1 MLLNYSKKREPSA
14 IKSPKKI
21 RSTEGANNMEMD
33 VLNIHLDSEEHEN
46 VPVYDTCNEVRK
58 QNREFLC

>member
-1 MLLNYSKKREPSA
+1 
-14 IKSPKKI
+14 
-21 RSTEGANNMEMD
+21 MEMD